1 MSLKKVAE
9 LEAWLKDVLNVPS
22 ETFDVS
28 LEQGKAQG
36 FFEDTQL
43 FRGCSELTAQ
53 DASAGFELCDA
64 GLQQNAGMRD
74 SYTLVVVIRNYAE
87 EPVRIKLGLLRWLF
101 ENGQKQELDY
111 HPVKNNQKT
120 YDWFFYLNIEERT
133 RNVGADLRTC

>member
-43 FRGCSELTAQ
+43 FKGCPQLSAS
-53 DASAGFELCDA
+53 DADAWVEFCDA
-64 GLQQNAGMRD
+64 GQQQNAGMRD

-87 EPVRIKLGLLRWLF
+87 EPARIKLGLLRWLF
-101 ENGQKQELDY
+101 DNRQTQALKYE
-111 HPVKNNQKT
+111 PVKNNQST
-120 YDWFFYLNIEERT
+120 YDWHFELPMEEVT
-133 RNVGADLRTC
+133 RNFGADLRTC